1 MFSRLRSGLVYL
13 DISKDIIEH
22 DEDIDADQW
31 SYDNRDVYRGRFDP
45 KYTSLDMNVYWLYDD
60 NLNRIGL
67 AEHESDDPEIFEVL
81 WFRDNPYATLY
92 QDDRWKSRGKT
103 LWSLLSHE
111 AYLDCLEDDFKT
123 IFDRC
128 LSSKYKLVTPSM
140 LIENPKIYECNVCKK
155 RSFCVSKKC
164 KDITESSYL
173 PTNSILFI
181 DDSFV
186 IYEPPTP
193 DPPQNASSEQAQMPS
208 EQGSPQLES
217 SGEQPQ

>member
-1 MFSRLRSGLVYL
+1 MFSRLRKGLVYL
-13 DISKDIIEH
+13 DVSKDIIEH

-45 KYTSLDMNVYWLYDD
+45 SYISLDMNVYWLYDD
-60 NLNRIGL
+60 NLNRVGL

-81 WFRDNPYATLY
+81 WFRDNAYATLY

-128 LSSKYKLVTPSM
+128 LSSKYKLVTPAM
-140 LIENPKIYECNVCKK
+140 LIENPNLYECNICGKK
-155 RSFCVSKKC
+155 SFCKSKNC
-164 KDITESSYL
+164 KDIIETKYL

-181 DDSFV
+181 DDSFI

-193 DPPQNASSEQAQMPS
+193 DQQEHASSEQ
-208 EQGSPQLES
+208 EQRQPEQETPQEES
-217 SGEQPQ
+217 